1 LAEQDTY
8 QQNEQA
14 AEPSLSVKDGTRKK
28 RSRFNRDPQ
37 PFSMTRV
44 QQRDVEIL
52 EGLHSYR
59 LLTTSHITSLFF
71 NTKKRAEQ
79 RLRKLFDGGL
89 VDRVFRPVVVGSAEI
104 IYILSEQ
111 GASILSQETGIDREE
126 IDIIRLKAKK
136 QTPFFLDHFLD
147 INQLR
152 ISLTLASKA
161 NGYNLLFWKY
171 ENELKNKSNQGVLVS
186 DRVKDP
192 ENPGQM
198 IPVSPDAFFG
208 LDTPKGKAYF
218 FLEADRATMSNS
230 RFRRKM
236 MGYARYWLDGVY
248 QEKWGYR
255 TFRVL
260 TTTTKNRLPVLLD
273 VTGRIRDKQL
283 LPIFHFTDRDSVTP
297 EKLFSEVWKTPDS
310 DKAKG
315 II

>member
-1 LAEQDTY
+1 MAEQDTY
-8 QQNEQA
+8 QQDEQA
-14 AEPSLSVKDGTRKK
+14 AEPSLSVKDGIRKK

-44 QQRDVEIL
+44 QHRDVEIL
-52 EGLHSYR
+52 EGLYSYR
-59 LLTTSHITSLFF
+59 LLTTSQITRLFF

-89 VDRVFRPVVVGSAEI
+89 VDRIFRPVVVGSAEI

-126 IDIIRLKAKK
+126 IDTIRLKAKK
-136 QTPFFLDHFLD
+136 LTPFFLDHFLD
-147 INQLR
+147 INQFR
-152 ISLTLASKA
+152 ISLMLASKA

-171 ENELKNKSNQGVLVS
+171 ENELKNKSDQGVLIS

-208 LDTPKGKAYF
+208 LDTPRGKAYF

-260 TTTTKNRLPVLLD
+260 TTTTKNRLPVLLE

-283 LPIFHFTDRDSVTP
+283 LPIFYFTDRDSVTP
-297 EKLFSEVWKTPDS
+297 EKLFSEVWKTPND
-310 DKAKG
+310 DKARG